1 MCVRVLSLRSRPSE
15 HGGSASRRVGPPTRT
30 AAAAGRLGLNG
41 RDEKGAGRVGVAIAD
56 AVEGL
61 AAVPVGVTAGGHHP
75 TRGVPHPTWRAGG
88 PLWRSQRGR
97 SLKKNLK

>member
-1 MCVRVLSLRSRPSE
+1 M
-15 HGGSASRRVGPPTRT
+15 
-30 AAAAGRLGLNG
+30 
-41 RDEKGAGRVGVAIAD
+41 AIAE

-75 TRGVPHPTWRAGG
+75 TRGVPHPTWRG

-97 SLKKNLK
+97 SLKKKLEIAHENDDAKANAA